1 MFSHCQTKEFNM
13 AENTKRSVFG
23 LNGIAGILISIV
35 GLLAI
40 LITLMLMV
48 IVVQRHASVKPYDPT
63 AIRDINNL
71 KMRSVE
77 NKQFAFIDAKKDK

>member
-1 MFSHCQTKEFNM
+1 M

-35 GLLAI
+35 GLLVI
-40 LITLMLMV
+40 LITLMLMT
-48 IVVQRHASVKPYDPT
+48 IVAQRHAAVKPYDPT

-71 KMRSVE
+71 KMISVE